1 MTRQARILA
10 FGDSLTWGRIANRP
24 ERHGDDVRWPR
35 VLEKALGG
43 YATVIE
49 EGLNGRRIALDDPQ
63 STPQGWIVRGGLKA
77 GDVIA
82 VSGATG
88 LLALDAGGA
97 VAEAEGD

>member
-24 ERHGDDVRWPR
+24 DRHGDDVRWPR

-49 EGLNGRRIALDDPQ
+49 EGLNGRRIALEDRCVPIAPAFPCCRCSSSAMRR
-63 STPQGWIVRGGLKA
+63 ST
-77 GDVIA
+77 
-82 VSGATG
+82 SSS
-88 LLALDAGGA
+88 
-97 VAEAEGD
+97 